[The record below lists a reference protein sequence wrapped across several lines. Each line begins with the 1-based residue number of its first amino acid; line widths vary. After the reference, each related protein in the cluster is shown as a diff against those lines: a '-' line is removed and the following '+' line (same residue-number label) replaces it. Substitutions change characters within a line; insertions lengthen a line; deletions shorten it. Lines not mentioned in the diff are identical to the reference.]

1 MGEGSTQPFFLEI
14 PGGSGFFFIYFYG
27 LECEIK
33 LILIM
38 MYNFYI

>member
-1 MGEGSTQPFFLEI
+1 MGEGSTQPVFLEI
-14 PGGSGFFFIYFYG
+14 PGGSVFFYFYG